1 MALLLLKLVPRL
13 LLSMKMVVGLVMTS
27 KPSLLRVCFTLS
39 SFYALCLYADL
50 YISMLLDPDG
60 ETTVVEREEGWFGD
74 DVTVT
79 QTDEYGNTT
88 VVSKEEYKRKDCFLT
103 HWYDNTGGRRL
114 WLVLS

>member
-1 MALLLLKLVPRL
+1 M
-13 LLSMKMVVGLVMTS
+13 
-27 KPSLLRVCFTLS
+27 F
-39 SFYALCLYADL
+39 
-50 YISMLLDPDG
+50 LDPDG